1 MCEKS
6 ADKAGLASGGSQ
18 TRFGKWH
25 KRLGLDCWAGITHYK
40 SVQALI
46 GSVVLGDFHLSIR
59 GSTVIRM
66 FFLHTYILYIDM
78 FDCTKKSKQLQTDG
92 LNKTNNTT
100 SLHIYEINIFPN
112 LFSMSLNIFLP
123 QMWQK
128 YLFFAPWSLQK
139 WALYLFAQKS
149 WKNSH
154 IFQFCQGFCEGFM
167 VILLFWTLIR

>member
-1 MCEKS
+1 M
-6 ADKAGLASGGSQ
+6 
-18 TRFGKWH
+18 
-25 KRLGLDCWAGITHYK
+25 
-40 SVQALI
+40 QALI

-112 LFSMSLNIFLP
+112 LFSMSLNIF
-123 QMWQK
+123 
-128 YLFFAPWSLQK
+128 FASNVAKIFILRPMIITKMSSLS
-139 WALYLFAQKS
+139 FCTKS